1 MADRSKN
8 SMLGAVDK
16 LIQSLPLE
24 ALKTFIN
31 TKISAIGNEFDLNI
45 HEISL
50 NANGELINFG
60 FTILIIVVSLIIC
73 GIYSIIRFGLIAF
86 FVL

>member
-24 ALKTFIN
+24 ALKTF
-31 TKISAIGNEFDLNI
+31 TSDRGKEFFL
-45 HEISL
+45 L
-50 NANGELINFG
+50 
-60 FTILIIVVSLIIC
+60 
-73 GIYSIIRFGLIAF
+73 
-86 FVL
+86 